1 MPSITTSPNIHHL
14 LEEREEQHTLR
25 RLALSVSAKLRLEI
39 HNPSLVLAPLLQ
51 QPVQRS
57 NLTSLIE
64 WVKRELEDIDTES
77 DGDLLEQLCS
87 RLQHRLS
94 EL

>member
-1 MPSITTSPNIHHL
+1 MPHVTTSPNILHL
-14 LEEREEQHTLR
+14 LEEREEKRMLK
-25 RLALSVSAKLRLEI
+25 RLALSVVTRLRLEI
-39 HNPSLVLAPLLQ
+39 HNPNLVLAPLLQ
-51 QPVQRS
+51 QPVQCS

-64 WVKRELEDIDTES
+64 WVKRELEDIDMES

-94 EL
+94 GL